1 MTRGVNQA
9 RGPPDGSKPNL
20 FLSSEHQ
27 SISAVVHLAATP
39 QPGQPLPPRALVIA
53 ETLHRNITI
62 TIASRTT
69 KFLLRAAST
78 HGNIVIR
85 LPRDFVGPIRYR
97 SETMRS
103 NAAAVRF
110 TPEIRQNHIT
120 FAQEETEG
128 YAFIGDLAESGYL
141 TSAANDEGPSS
152 STASTTSPSIIG
164 DVHELG
170 ERDQDR
176 DRTRDRD
183 RDRDRDRPSVV
194 AEGSSR
200 WGGSTSQYGGTSSTN
215 DYSAEK
221 ATLDPS
227 SPARQQQPWRGDELE
242 VVSLYGR
249 IKICYEGEVSDES
262 ELERFSRHLKESG
275 PIVSVVKFATRKIRL
290 K

>member
-1 MTRGVNQA
+1 MTRGVNQS

-20 FLSSEHQ
+20 FLASEHQ

-62 TIASRTT
+62 TIASRTPPST
-69 KFLLRAAST
+69 KFLLRVAST

-85 LPRDFVGPIRYR
+85 LPRNFIGPVRYR

-110 TPEIRQNHIT
+110 TPGIRQNHIT

-141 TSAANDEGPSS
+141 TSAANEEGPSS

-164 DVHELG
+164 DVQELG
-170 ERDQDR
+170 ERDR
-176 DRTRDRD
+176 
-183 RDRDRDRPSVV
+183 SNVG
-194 AEGSSR
+194 EGSSR
-200 WGGSTSQYGGTSSTN
+200 WGGSTSLYGGGGTSFTN
-215 DYSAEK
+215 EYSPEK
-221 ATLDPS
+221 ATLEPT
-227 SPARQQQPWRGDELE
+227 SPARQQPPWKGDELE

-249 IKICYEGEVSDES
+249 IKICYEGEVSEES

-275 PIVSVVKFATRKIRL
+275 AIVSVVKFASRKIRL

>member
-1 MTRGVNQA
+1 MTRGVNQS

-27 SISAVVHLAATP
+27 CISAVVHLAATP

-62 TIASRTT
+62 TIASRTPSST

-85 LPRDFVGPIRYR
+85 LPRDFVGPVRYR

-103 NAAAVRF
+103 NSTAVRF
-110 TPEIRQNHIT
+110 TPGILQNLIT

-170 ERDQDR
+170 ERDR
-176 DRTRDRD
+176 
-183 RDRDRDRPSVV
+183 SNVG
-194 AEGSSR
+194 EGSSR
-200 WGGSTSQYGGTSSTN
+200 WGGSMSQYGGTSSTN
-215 DYSAEK
+215 EYSTEK
-221 ATLDPS
+221 APLEPS
-227 SPARQQQPWRGDELE
+227 SPARQQPWRGDELE
-242 VVSLYGR
+242 VVSMYGR
-249 IKICYEGEVSDES
+249 IKICYEGEVSEES

>member
-1 MTRGVNQA
+1 
-9 RGPPDGSKPNL
+9 
-20 FLSSEHQ
+20 
-27 SISAVVHLAATP
+27 
-39 QPGQPLPPRALVIA
+39 
-53 ETLHRNITI
+53 
-62 TIASRTT
+62 
-69 KFLLRAAST
+69 
-78 HGNIVIR
+78 
-85 LPRDFVGPIRYR
+85 
-97 SETMRS
+97 MRS
-103 NAAAVRF
+103 NSTAVRF

-170 ERDQDR
+170 ERER
-176 DRTRDRD
+176 ERE
-183 RDRDRDRPSVV
+183 RDRPNV

-215 DYSAEK
+215 EYSAEK